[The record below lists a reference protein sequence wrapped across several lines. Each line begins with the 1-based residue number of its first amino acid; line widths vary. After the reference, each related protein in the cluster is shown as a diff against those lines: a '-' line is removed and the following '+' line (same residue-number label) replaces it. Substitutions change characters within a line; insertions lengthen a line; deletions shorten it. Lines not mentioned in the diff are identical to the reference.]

1 MKYNLWEDLQIWKS
15 KQLES
20 TFIEVSQDKTKV
32 LIGCVYRHPSMELS
46 EFNNYFLSNLL
57 ETLSN
62 KNKTVVLL
70 RDFNVDLLKY
80 KKDSNISGFLDIIK
94 CIQTNFFH
102 ISLVQLV

>member
-1 MKYNLWEDLQIWKS
+1 
-15 KQLES
+15 
-20 TFIEVSQDKTKV
+20 
-32 LIGCVYRHPSMELS
+32 MELS

-62 KNKTVVLL
+62 ENKTVVLL

-80 KKDSNISGFLDIIK
+80 KKDCNISGFLDIIK